1 MTNAA
6 AEYIIEIITIYKRST
21 QKGMKIMAEIAYRT
35 VGDYL
40 IPELEAPQ
48 EEYSI
53 GKYGMMRR
61 TYLKEHRRSL
71 YSIMLMNGTLLSH
84 LEETDKAA
92 TEQVKRIVSQ
102 MAQAEG
108 VTEELKAQDPLKWT
122 GLMNN
127 LLHSAEETVLGELVY
142 S

>member
-1 MTNAA
+1 
-6 AEYIIEIITIYKRST
+6 
-21 QKGMKIMAEIAYRT
+21 MAEITYRI
-35 VGDYL
+35 VGDYQ
-40 IPELEAPQ
+40 IPELTVPQ
-48 EEYSI
+48 EKYRI

-71 YSIMLMNGTLLSH
+71 YSVMLMNGTLLKH
-84 LEETDKAA
+84 LEETDRTAS
-92 TEQVKRIVSQ
+92 EQVQMIISQ

-108 VTEELKAQDPLKWT
+108 VTEKMKAQDPMKWT

-127 LLHSAEETVLGELVY
+127 FLHSAEEIVLTDVVY

>member
-1 MTNAA
+1 
-6 AEYIIEIITIYKRST
+6 
-21 QKGMKIMAEIAYRT
+21 MAEIAYRT

-40 IPELEAPQ
+40 IPELTVPQ
-48 EEYSI
+48 EEYMI
-53 GKYGMMRR
+53 GKYGMLRR

-71 YSIMLMNGTLLSH
+71 YSIMLMNGTLLRH

-92 TEQVKRIVSQ
+92 TEQVQRIVSQ

>member
-1 MTNAA
+1 
-6 AEYIIEIITIYKRST
+6 
-21 QKGMKIMAEIAYRT
+21 MAEIAYRT

-40 IPELEAPQ
+40 IPELTVPQ
-48 EEYSI
+48 EEYRI
-53 GKYGMMRR
+53 GKYGMLRR

-92 TEQVKRIVSQ
+92 TEQVQRIVSQ

>member
-1 MTNAA
+1 
-6 AEYIIEIITIYKRST
+6 
-21 QKGMKIMAEIAYRT
+21 MAEIAYRT

-40 IPELEAPQ
+40 IPELTVPQ
-48 EEYSI
+48 EEYKI
-53 GKYGMMRR
+53 GKYGMLRR

-84 LEETDKAA
+84 LEEMDKAA

>member
-1 MTNAA
+1 
-6 AEYIIEIITIYKRST
+6 
-21 QKGMKIMAEIAYRT
+21 MAEIAYRT
-35 VGDYL
+35 VGDYQ
-40 IPELEAPQ
+40 IPELTVPQ
-48 EEYSI
+48 EEYKI
-53 GKYGMMRR
+53 GKYGMLRR

-84 LEETDKAA
+84 LEEIDQTA
-92 TEQVKRIVSQ
+92 TEQVQRIVSQ

-108 VTEELKAQDPLKWT
+108 VTEALKAQDPLKWT

-127 LLHSAEETVLGELVY
+127 LLRSAEETVLGELVY